1 MKRKIS
7 IFVLVFFMML
17 SIIPG
22 TSICA
27 RAEEQKDLDLIMV
40 LDQSESMTRNDPNGM
55 MREAAK
61 MLTEMMPA
69 RASRIGVISFNR
81 KQTKVS
87 DLTEVSR
94 EEDVCR
100 V

>member
-55 MREAAK
+55 M
-61 MLTEMMPA
+61 
-69 RASRIGVISFNR
+69 
-81 KQTKVS
+81 
-87 DLTEVSR
+87 
-94 EEDVCR
+94 
-100 V
+100 